1 MRSTAT
7 VCVIL
12 ACVGGALSTHEGS
25 SHAYLTQSTP
35 PCGAFPSTVFLPN
48 VVNQIGSK
56 NYTTAG
62 TANTEASVVAE
73 FGTAGRTTSSIT
85 QLWDDIKQ
93 ALTLLEQLD
102 DHKKKYTGGLNGW
115 TTQQHEYVI
124 FLSKAIAGVREDDM
138 TDEAACQQLS
148 KDISTIYVNIE
159 KLSDADSD
167 RRTVTDHTDEQHTDS
182 SVPVHKRPWKTVAA
196 ALTIAGLANTIQ
208 KY

>member
-12 ACVGGALSTHEGS
+12 ACVGGALSTHNGNP
-25 SHAYLTQSTP
+25 HAYLSQDLP
-35 PCGAFPSTVFLPN
+35 PCGDYPSELFLPTI
-48 VVNQIGSK
+48 VNQIGSM
-56 NYTTAG
+56 NYTMAG
-62 TANTEASVVAE
+62 TQNTEPSVVAV
-73 FGTAGRTTSSIT
+73 FGAAGLPTGSKG

-93 ALTLLEQLD
+93 ALTLLEPLD

-138 TDEAACQQLS
+138 TDIPQCRQL
-148 KDISTIYVNIE
+148 DIDLSTIYANIE
-159 KLSDADSD
+159 KLDDANW
-167 RRTVTDHTDEQHTDS
+167 RTGDHTDEQHTDS
-182 SVPVHKRPWKTVAA
+182 SVSVNKRPWHSVAA

>member
-12 ACVGGALSTHEGS
+12 ACVGGALSTHDGDP
-25 SHAYLTQSTP
+25 HAYLSQDLP
-35 PCGAFPSTVFLPN
+35 PCGVYPDTIFLPTN
-48 VVNQIGSK
+48 QINQIGSK
-56 NYTTAG
+56 KYTTDGGEVGGVA
-62 TANTEASVVAE
+62 TETI
-73 FGTAGRTTSSIT
+73 G
-85 QLWDDIKQ
+85 QLWVDIKV
-93 ALTLLEQLD
+93 ALSRLEPSD
-102 DHKKKYTGGLNGW
+102 SHRKTYAGGLNGW
-115 TTQQHEYVI
+115 TPDQHDYVI

-138 TDEAACQQLS
+138 TDEPQCQQLS

-159 KLSDADSD
+159 KLSNSD

-182 SVPVHKRPWKTVAA
+182 SVSVNKRPWHSVAA